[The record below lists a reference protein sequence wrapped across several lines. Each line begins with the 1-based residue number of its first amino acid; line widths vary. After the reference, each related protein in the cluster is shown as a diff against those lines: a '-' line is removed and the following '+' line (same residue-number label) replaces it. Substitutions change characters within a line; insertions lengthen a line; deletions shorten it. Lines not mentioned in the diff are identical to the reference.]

1 MDKTD
6 FSKIIYLG
14 ITGGKNIDWQ
24 SKLEEINQL
33 GIKEAAVFLEQFN
46 KQERDNLRRFLLES
60 SIKKVPLV
68 HLRSDTGKDE
78 IDFFINNFKTKYFNI
93 HEDHFNLLG
102 QWEGYWDKLYLEM
115 DYNSEIGKNVKV
127 RKIGGFCVDLAH
139 FKSAIARGS
148 EEAYYIFMGKNKIK
162 FASNHLGGYSPET
175 KSDLHTITS
184 LKDFDYLTTLP
195 KWVFGEVIAIE
206 VYNSIKEQLI
216 FKDYIAKLLSGGIDK
231 FKI

>member
-1 MDKTD
+1 MNKTD
-6 FSKIIYLG
+6 FSKRIYLG

-24 SKLEEINQL
+24 SKLKEINQL
-33 GIKEAAVFLEQFN
+33 GIKEAAVFLERFN
-46 KQERDNLRRFLLES
+46 KQERDNLRRFLPES

-78 IDFFINNFKTKYFNI
+78 VRFFIDNFQTEYFNI
-93 HEDHFNLLG
+93 HEDHFNLLD

-115 DYNSEIGKNVKV
+115 NYDSEIAKNVKV

-148 EEAYYIFMGKNKIK
+148 DEASYIFSEKDKIK

-175 KSDLHTITS
+175 KSDLHVIAN
-184 LKDFDYLTTLP
+184 LKNFDYLATLP
-195 KWVFGEVIAIE
+195 KWVFSDVIAIE
-206 VYNSIKEQLI
+206 VDNSIKEQMV
-216 FKDYIAKLLSGGIDK
+216 FRDYILKLLNGVQ
-231 FKI
+231 

>member
-78 IDFFINNFKTKYFNI
+78 IKKIEIPLPIGWGKYIMN
-93 HEDHFNLLG
+93 
-102 QWEGYWDKLYLEM
+102 
-115 DYNSEIGKNVKV
+115 
-127 RKIGGFCVDLAH
+127 
-139 FKSAIARGS
+139 
-148 EEAYYIFMGKNKIK
+148 
-162 FASNHLGGYSPET
+162 
-175 KSDLHTITS
+175 
-184 LKDFDYLTTLP
+184 
-195 KWVFGEVIAIE
+195 
-206 VYNSIKEQLI
+206 
-216 FKDYIAKLLSGGIDK
+216 
-231 FKI
+231 